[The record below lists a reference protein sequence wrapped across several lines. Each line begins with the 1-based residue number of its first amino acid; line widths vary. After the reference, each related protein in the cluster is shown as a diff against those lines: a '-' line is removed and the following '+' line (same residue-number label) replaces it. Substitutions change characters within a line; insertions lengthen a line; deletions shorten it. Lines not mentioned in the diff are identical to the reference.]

1 MVIKDPRN
9 RELLQIIG
17 GVIWFVAA
25 LAAIILGFLSDDET
39 AAVAVIVSGTGI
51 LAFASAIL
59 TSLLLRTKPVLE
71 SVLLALSMVLSV
83 DSAGYMLGYFSEHG
97 FLQDINSSSASFVL
111 AVLLALVVIG
121 ATVFGVALLSRT
133 AAATSDQNNQQ

>member
-1 MVIKDPRN
+1 MIIKDPRN

-39 AAVAVIVSGTGI
+39 AAVAVIASGTGV

-59 TSLLLRTKPVLE
+59 TCLLFRSKPVLE
-71 SVLLALSMVLSV
+71 SVVLALSMVLSV

-97 FLQDINSSSASFVL
+97 FLRDINSSSASLVL
-111 AVLLALVVIG
+111 SVLLALLVIG
-121 ATVFGVALLSRT
+121 ATVLGAALVSRT
-133 AAATSDQNNQQ
+133 AAVTSDQNNQQ